1 MAVDTGR
8 LDPCVDLYLDML
20 NKQLTYD
27 ALRIIGFD
35 LALMQAMGGEMVFMQ
50 QLAHAGKIAQGIFIA
65 RKHK

>member
-1 MAVDTGR
+1 M
-8 LDPCVDLYLDML
+8 DLYLNML

-35 LALMQAMGGEMVFMQ
+35 LPLMQALGGEMVFMQ

-65 RKHK
+65 RKKK